1 MQHGFKR
8 ILVAVRDIEG
18 FSSATLRK
26 VATLAHR
33 SEATVELCH
42 AITEPELIE
51 TVWRDRSGRP
61 ADIILQT
68 IEFKTNSRLS
78 RLARTGPLAHIRIT
92 VHSTWDN
99 PAYEAIIRRALALQ
113 ADLVVVEAPRYGPE
127 LRPFLRHTDWQ
138 LILHCPCPVLLIR
151 SPGRYARSR
160 VLVAVDPLHAAD
172 ESADLDR
179 RLLSAGKYLARMLR
193 GDVHACHVYLPTVAR
208 TTSKSLRRE
217 RSPVDVESQS
227 SESVRRR
234 FERLA
239 SRSGVS
245 PNHCHLVEGR
255 VSIGL
260 ARVARKVRARILVMA
275 ALSRSS
281 EIRDFIGS
289 TAEQILE
296 HVGSDVLVIKPSG
309 FKTAVR
315 PKVASRPKP
324 PV

>member
-1 MQHGFKR
+1 MQHGFKH

-26 VATLAHR
+26 VAALAR
-33 SEATVELCH
+33 SSEAPVELFH
-42 AITEPELIE
+42 AITEPELIQ

-61 ADIILQT
+61 TDVLFQT
-68 IEFKTNSRLS
+68 IESKTNSRLS
-78 RLARTGPLAHIRIT
+78 RLARTGPLAHVKVT
-92 VHSTWDN
+92 VHSNWDN
-99 PAYEAIIRRALALQ
+99 PAYEAIIRRALAMA

-151 SPGRYARSR
+151 SPGRYDRSP

-172 ESADLDR
+172 ASADLDR
-179 RLLSAGKYLARMLR
+179 RLLSAGKYLARMLH
-193 GDVHACHVYLPTVAR
+193 GDVHACHVYLRVAAG
-208 TTSKSLRRE
+208 TTSKSSHRE
-217 RSPVDVESQS
+217 RSPGSVESQP
-227 SESVRRR
+227 SESVQRA

-239 SRSGVS
+239 SRSRVS
-245 PNHCHLVEGR
+245 PDHCHLVQGR
-255 VSIGL
+255 VCVGL
-260 ARVARKVRARILVMA
+260 ARVARKVRARILVMG

-281 EIRDFIGS
+281 EMRDFIGNA
-289 TAEQILE
+289 AEQILE
-296 HVGSDVLVIKPSG
+296 HIASDVLVIKPRG

-315 PKVASRPKP
+315 PKVASGPKS

>member
-8 ILVAVRDIEG
+8 ILVAVRGIEG

-26 VATLAHR
+26 VAALAR
-33 SEATVELCH
+33 SSGGSVELCH

-61 ADIILQT
+61 AEVIFQT
-68 IEFKTNSRLS
+68 IESKTNSRVS
-78 RLARTGPLAHIRIT
+78 RLAHTGPLAHIRVA

-99 PAYEAIIRRALALQ
+99 PTYEAIIRRALTIA

-138 LILHCPCPVLLIR
+138 LILHCPCSVLLIR
-151 SPGRYARSR
+151 SPGRYDRSQ

-172 ESADLDR
+172 ESAELER

-193 GDVHACHVYLPTVAR
+193 GDVHACHVYLPTAAS
-208 TTSKSLRRE
+208 TTSKSSHRE
-217 RSPVDVESQS
+217 RSPVGSQS
-227 SESVRRR
+227 RPNESVRRA

-239 SRSGVS
+239 SRSRVS
-245 PNHCHLVEGR
+245 PDHCYLVKGR
-255 VSIGL
+255 VSVGL
-260 ARVARKVRARILVMA
+260 ARVARKVHARILVMGV
-275 ALSRSS
+275 LSRSS
-281 EIRDFIGS
+281 QRRDLIGN

-296 HVGSDVLVIKPSG
+296 QVASDVLVIKPSG

-315 PKVASRPKP
+315 PEVASRPKSP
-324 PV
+324 I

>member
-26 VATLAHR
+26 VAALAR
-33 SEATVELCH
+33 SSEATVELCH
-42 AITEPELIE
+42 AITEPQLLE

-61 ADIILQT
+61 ADVIFQT
-68 IEFKTNSRLS
+68 IESKTNSRLS
-78 RLARTGPLAHIRIT
+78 RLARTGPLAHMRVT
-92 VHSTWDN
+92 VHSNWDN
-99 PAYEAIIRRALALQ
+99 PAYEAIIRRALAME

-138 LILHCPCPVLLIR
+138 LILNCPCPVLLIR
-151 SPGRYARSR
+151 PQGRYDRSQ

-179 RLLSAGKYLARMLR
+179 RLLSVGKYLARMLH
-193 GDVHACHVYLPTVAR
+193 GDVHACHVYLPMAAS
-208 TTSKSLRRE
+208 TTSRSLHSE
-217 RSPVDVESQS
+217 RSPADVESQPS
-227 SESVRRR
+227 KTVRRA

-239 SRSGVS
+239 SRSRVS
-245 PNHCHLVEGR
+245 PDHCHLVKGR
-255 VSIGL
+255 VSVGV
-260 ARVARKVRARILVMA
+260 ASVARKVRARILVMG

-281 EIRDFIGS
+281 EMRDFIGN

-296 HVGSDVLVIKPSG
+296 HVASDVLVIKPRG
-309 FKTAVR
+309 FKTAVS
-315 PKVASRPKP
+315 PKVASRPKF